1 MSINVIDFSM
11 DSYIDISYPLLLLHL
26 IGFSSGTAAQGIMMA
41 TTPMPL
47 LPRVDGVA
55 TTDGP
60 VTKKKKLH
68 HDDNLINVQVGMVSH
83 ENHLT
88 NECRVSRQPSQS
100 HVRTATSSSW
110 NNPLSMPTAY
120 RNRIE
125 SLPPTLSGITDA
137 VGILKA
143 SRNHDLGGD
152 AASPTSVSLI
162 SFPTES
168 VYMLACCVKTA
179 SSRSIRRLL
188 WRTDS
193 HTSLISSCSSG
204 EAQQEKSTVHQ
215 GSSHHNMLKKDIH
228 PPNASLDWMM
238 KRCGITQDAPILF
251 VLDGY
256 HALNFC
262 HFNKPKTFAIRPPV
276 PALQTTP
283 NVVNNVTALTPTAP
297 APATPIKAMTTIHN
311 EINEICSTPIHL
323 YGEPATAS
331 PNNNR
336 RLRAA
341 NFSDSREAFLRLASK
356 FWPGPVVIYVRV
368 RTLGREEDVIIP
380 PSSPMSSISGMS
392 VIEDDL
398 GETVSILPESI
409 LLPASVLLQRSNGV
423 DDVIDN
429 NDRVEREKYFIGMS
443 CPSHP
448 LARKV
453 LNETYR
459 VGGGGGENS
468 ISDSQPLLS
477 RLTSS
482 MRSVTPSSK
491 VFHLSESADTLVS
504 FSSVD
509 EGDRTLIRGNSR
521 PPTRSGVAV
530 IGRVVPAPPP
540 SDEVANL
547 KGSTSLLSSS
557 NTTLA
562 CVKTGGSTTS
572 NDVAKVMSS
581 AIGKDNDEGGG
592 CIYVVDGEDT
602 RESFSVPTCQYGEIH
617 PVSLVVDGDNR
628 TIHVIHRRSSVN
640 VPLKGSAVATDEG
653 PLVVSNA
660 TVRRALL
667 NPASFRSLDVSTE
680 KMVDNND
687 TIDRVIRAVLSRWT
701 VV

>member
-1 MSINVIDFSM
+1 
-11 DSYIDISYPLLLLHL
+11 
-26 IGFSSGTAAQGIMMA
+26 MMA
-41 TTPMPL
+41 AKPMPL
-47 LPRVDGVA
+47 LLRVDGVA

-60 VTKKKKLH
+60 VAKKKKLH
-68 HDDNLINVQVGMVSH
+68 HNNNLMNVQVGMVH
-83 ENHLT
+83 HLT
-88 NECRVSRQPSQS
+88 NECRVSPRQPSQS
-100 HVRTATSSSW
+100 HVRMATSSSW

-120 RNRIE
+120 RNRIKN
-125 SLPPTLSGITDA
+125 LPPTLTGIIDA

-188 WRTDS
+188 SRTDS
-193 HTSLISSCSSG
+193 QTSLISSCSSG
-204 EAQQEKSTVHQ
+204 EATISSEQQEKSTVHQ

-238 KRCGITQDAPILF
+238 KRCGISQDAPLLF

-256 HALNFC
+256 HAMNFC
-262 HFNKPKTFAIRPPV
+262 HFNKPKTFAIRPQG
-276 PALQTTP
+276 PALQTSP
-283 NVVNNVTALTPTAP
+283 NVVNNVTALTPTAI
-297 APATPIKAMTTIHN
+297 APATPVKAMTTIHN
-311 EINEICSTPIHL
+311 ESNQICSTPIHL
-323 YGEPATAS
+323 FGEPATADIATPAS

-368 RTLGREEDVIIP
+368 RTLGGEEDVIIP
-380 PSSPMSSISGMS
+380 PSSPMSSISSGMS

-409 LLPASVLLQRSNGV
+409 LLPASVILQRTNGV
-423 DDVIDN
+423 NDGIDN
-429 NDRVEREKYFIGMS
+429 IDREERERYFIGMS

-468 ISDSQPLLS
+468 ISESQPLLS

-482 MRSVTPSSK
+482 IRSVTPCSK
-491 VFHLSESADTLVS
+491 VIHPSESADLVS
-504 FSSVD
+504 FSSFD
-509 EGDRTLIRGNSR
+509 EDDRTPRNGAKFRGNSR

-530 IGRVVPAPPP
+530 VGRVVPAPPP
-540 SDEVANL
+540 YDEVANL
-547 KGSTSLLSSS
+547 KGVDTSSLSSS
-557 NTTLA
+557 NATLTF
-562 CVKTGGSTTS
+562 VGTGGSTTS
-572 NDVAKVMSS
+572 SDVAKVMSS
-581 AIGKDNDEGGG
+581 AIGDNNDEGGG
-592 CIYVVDGEDT
+592 RIYVVDGEDT

-617 PVSLVVDGDNR
+617 PVSLVIDGDNR
-628 TIHVIHRRSSVN
+628 TIHLIRRSSVT
-640 VPLKGSAVATDEG
+640 VPSKGAGDEG
-653 PLVVSNA
+653 PLVVSKA

-667 NPASFRSLDVSTE
+667 NPTSFRSLDIGAE
-680 KMVDNND
+680 KKRDNTD
-687 TIDRVIRAVLSRWT
+687 TIDRVISAVLSRWT
-701 VV
+701 IV